1 MLAATNNQK
10 EKASAVPLRG
20 RDYTDASRSLVKVV
34 RAVFLYFLGRTE
46 SFIDFPTRNLRV
58 VFAGI

>member
-1 MLAATNNQK
+1 MLAATNSQK

-34 RAVFLYFLGRTE
+34 RAVSLTSWEEQSLSSTSRRET
-46 SFIDFPTRNLRV
+46 
-58 VFAGI
+58 